1 MNIRKVLTIS
11 LISFAFFVTGCSSK
25 DIGSVQSIADEAT
38 HQRTMTKVQNN
49 VSEIIG
55 KDYKYVLENMG
66 RPYCTTYYIDID
78 KVKNISNIEEL
89 NSIEN
94 IRLIYPKETNVDES
108 ENSALYMQLDNYIV
122 EEVQTYEILS
132 KDEKEDIKSS
142 VDIIVDRYSEEPS
155 FSSDK
160 FENINLDKYVGEDIE
175 LFLKDIGYITSNF
188 EIYDNKREK
197 NIKAISFNFH
207 TPYECTEYL
216 QLHKKDKKIC
226 CNIIA
231 KLKKQKYPIFNLVSA
246 FPYLINNTFPTPC
259 YQCVV
264 IEQGNISICGRC
276 IYEKGL

>member
-122 EEVQTYEILS
+122 EEVQTYELLS

-197 NIKAISFNFH
+197 NIKVYLLNQINSLNNKIMLVYNNSDKIEDIKIVKIS
-207 TPYECTEYL
+207 EGL
-216 QLHKKDKKIC
+216 D
-226 CNIIA
+226 
-231 KLKKQKYPIFNLVSA
+231 
-246 FPYLINNTFPTPC
+246 LINDF
-259 YQCVV
+259 
-264 IEQGNISICGRC
+264 SFF
-276 IYEKGL
+276 K

>member
-1 MNIRKVLTIS
+1 MNIRKILTIS
-11 LISFAFFVTGCSSK
+11 LISFTFFVTGCSSK
-25 DIGSVQSIADEAT
+25 DISSVQSIADEAT

-94 IRLIYPKETNVDES
+94 IRLIYPKETNVEES

-122 EEVQTYEILS
+122 EEVQTYELLS

-160 FENINLDKYVGEDIE
+160 FENRNLDKYVGEDVE

-188 EIYDNKREK
+188 DIYDNKREK
-197 NIKAISFNFH
+197 NIKIYLLNQINSLNNKIMLVYNKFDKIEDIKIVKISEGLN
-207 TPYECTEYL
+207 L
-216 QLHKKDKKIC
+216 IKDFSFFK
-226 CNIIA
+226 
-231 KLKKQKYPIFNLVSA
+231 
-246 FPYLINNTFPTPC
+246 
-259 YQCVV
+259 
-264 IEQGNISICGRC
+264 
-276 IYEKGL
+276 

>member
-122 EEVQTYEILS
+122 KEVQTYELLS
-132 KDEKEDIKSS
+132 KDEKENIKSS

-160 FENINLDKYVGEDIE
+160 FENRNLDKYVGEDVE

-197 NIKAISFNFH
+197 NIKVYLLNQINSLNNKIMLVYNNSDKIEDIKIVKIS
-207 TPYECTEYL
+207 EGL
-216 QLHKKDKKIC
+216 D
-226 CNIIA
+226 
-231 KLKKQKYPIFNLVSA
+231 
-246 FPYLINNTFPTPC
+246 LINDF
-259 YQCVV
+259 
-264 IEQGNISICGRC
+264 SFF
-276 IYEKGL
+276 K

>member
-122 EEVQTYEILS
+122 KEVQTYELLS

-160 FENINLDKYVGEDIE
+160 FENINLDKYVGKDIE

-188 EIYDNKREK
+188 EIYDNKREE
-197 NIKAISFNFH
+197 NIKVYLLNQINSLNNKIMLVYNNSDKIEDIKIVKIS
-207 TPYECTEYL
+207 EGL
-216 QLHKKDKKIC
+216 D
-226 CNIIA
+226 
-231 KLKKQKYPIFNLVSA
+231 
-246 FPYLINNTFPTPC
+246 LINDF
-259 YQCVV
+259 
-264 IEQGNISICGRC
+264 SFF
-276 IYEKGL
+276 K

>member
-122 EEVQTYEILS
+122 KEVQTYELLS
-132 KDEKEDIKSS
+132 KDEKENIKSS

-160 FENINLDKYVGEDIE
+160 LENINLDKYVGKDIE

-197 NIKAISFNFH
+197 NIKVYLLNQINSLNNKIMLVYNNSDKIEDIKIVKIS
-207 TPYECTEYL
+207 EGL
-216 QLHKKDKKIC
+216 D
-226 CNIIA
+226 
-231 KLKKQKYPIFNLVSA
+231 
-246 FPYLINNTFPTPC
+246 LINDF
-259 YQCVV
+259 
-264 IEQGNISICGRC
+264 SFF
-276 IYEKGL
+276 K

>member
-122 EEVQTYEILS
+122 EEVQTYELLS
-132 KDEKEDIKSS
+132 KDEKENIKSS

-197 NIKAISFNFH
+197 NIKVYLLNQINSLNNKIMLVYNNSDKIEDIKIVKIS
-207 TPYECTEYL
+207 EGL
-216 QLHKKDKKIC
+216 D
-226 CNIIA
+226 
-231 KLKKQKYPIFNLVSA
+231 
-246 FPYLINNTFPTPC
+246 LINDF
-259 YQCVV
+259 
-264 IEQGNISICGRC
+264 SFF
-276 IYEKGL
+276 K

>member
-1 MNIRKVLTIS
+1 MN
-11 LISFAFFVTGCSSK
+11 
-25 DIGSVQSIADEAT
+25 DIT
-38 HQRTMTKVQNN
+38 NN
-49 VSEIIG
+49 ISEIIG

-122 EEVQTYEILS
+122 KEVQTYELLS
-132 KDEKEDIKSS
+132 KDEKENIKSS

-160 FENINLDKYVGEDIE
+160 FENINLDKYVGKDIE

-188 EIYDNKREK
+188 EIYDNKREE
-197 NIKAISFNFH
+197 NIKVYLLNQINSLNNKIMLVYNNSDKIEDIKIVKIS
-207 TPYECTEYL
+207 EGL
-216 QLHKKDKKIC
+216 D
-226 CNIIA
+226 
-231 KLKKQKYPIFNLVSA
+231 
-246 FPYLINNTFPTPC
+246 LINDF
-259 YQCVV
+259 
-264 IEQGNISICGRC
+264 SFF
-276 IYEKGL
+276 K

>member
-122 EEVQTYEILS
+122 KEVQTYELLS

-160 FENINLDKYVGEDIE
+160 FENRNLDKYIGEDIE

-197 NIKAISFNFH
+197 NIKVYLLNQINSLNNKIMLVYNNSDKIEDIKIVKIS
-207 TPYECTEYL
+207 EGL
-216 QLHKKDKKIC
+216 D
-226 CNIIA
+226 
-231 KLKKQKYPIFNLVSA
+231 
-246 FPYLINNTFPTPC
+246 LINDF
-259 YQCVV
+259 
-264 IEQGNISICGRC
+264 SFF
-276 IYEKGL
+276 K

>member
-122 EEVQTYEILS
+122 KEVQTYELLS
-132 KDEKEDIKSS
+132 KDEKENIKSS

-188 EIYDNKREK
+188 EIYDNKREE
-197 NIKAISFNFH
+197 NIKVYLLNQINSLNNKIMLVYNNSDKIEDIKIVKIS
-207 TPYECTEYL
+207 EGL
-216 QLHKKDKKIC
+216 D
-226 CNIIA
+226 
-231 KLKKQKYPIFNLVSA
+231 
-246 FPYLINNTFPTPC
+246 LINDF
-259 YQCVV
+259 
-264 IEQGNISICGRC
+264 SFF
-276 IYEKGL
+276 K

>member
-122 EEVQTYEILS
+122 KEVQTYELLS
-132 KDEKEDIKSS
+132 KDEKENIKSS

-160 FENINLDKYVGEDIE
+160 FENINLDKYVGKDIE

-188 EIYDNKREK
+188 EIYDNKSEE
-197 NIKAISFNFH
+197 NIKVYLLNQINSLNNKIMLVYNNSDKIEDIKIVKIS
-207 TPYECTEYL
+207 EGL
-216 QLHKKDKKIC
+216 D
-226 CNIIA
+226 
-231 KLKKQKYPIFNLVSA
+231 
-246 FPYLINNTFPTPC
+246 LINDF
-259 YQCVV
+259 
-264 IEQGNISICGRC
+264 SFF
-276 IYEKGL
+276 K

>member
-122 EEVQTYEILS
+122 KEVQTYELLS
-132 KDEKEDIKSS
+132 KDEKENIKSS

-160 FENINLDKYVGEDIE
+160 FENINLDKYVGKDIE
-175 LFLKDIGYITSNF
+175 LFL
-188 EIYDNKREK
+188 
-197 NIKAISFNFH
+197 
-207 TPYECTEYL
+207 
-216 QLHKKDKKIC
+216 
-226 CNIIA
+226 
-231 KLKKQKYPIFNLVSA
+231 
-246 FPYLINNTFPTPC
+246 
-259 YQCVV
+259 
-264 IEQGNISICGRC
+264 
-276 IYEKGL
+276 